1 MAIDS
6 SMPPLSS
13 GSFGEIRSRRR
24 LGNIFRKSVEA
35 KILGLVT
42 LLMVLGLSA
51 FAVINIRQEE
61 DNLVAQQESNNHVAS
76 QLIANGI
83 KSSMLA
89 GKPDSTVRALQ
100 DMKGIGGL
108 NQVMIVR
115 TDGSEVFSGSGHV
128 SGLTAQK
135 LSQALTTG
143 EPAVYYQN
151 SGGGRVL
158 TEIHPLPNGA
168 ACQGCHGGSSN
179 TRGAVIVS
187 TSMQQVDSSI
197 SSTKLELILLLLGT
211 LAFVLVILTATLR
224 VAITRPLKNIV
235 TAIGRIAAGD
245 LTRRVELKSEDEL
258 GVLAGSF
265 NEMTDGLG
273 SLSAKIKEMGERT
286 SAASGEILSAIEQ
299 QVSASSEQAAAVTE
313 TTSTIEELAS
323 TAKQIAETAESVAR
337 VAEET
342 LAHAGEGQ
350 AAVTATIEGMHTI
363 NEKVSKVA
371 EKTLALGEK
380 SQHIGTILEIIN
392 NIADQTNLLALN
404 AAVEAA
410 RAGEQGRGFAVVASE
425 IRRLAEESVGATD
438 KIKALISEIQAETN
452 STIMATEE
460 SAKEVKQGV
469 ELATNAGSSLESIMS
484 VVADNTAAAKEISVA
499 TQQQK
504 SASEQV
510 VVAMTNI
517 SDASRQQAVSAR
529 QTQEATERL
538 GKFAAELREA
548 IAEFKLE

>member
-6 SMPPLSS
+6 SVPPLKS
-13 GSFGEIRSRRR
+13 GNFGGARARRFR
-24 LGNIFRKSVEA
+24 NIFKTSVEA

-42 LLMVLGLSA
+42 LLLVLGLSV

-61 DNLVAQQESNNHVAS
+61 SNLVAQQENNNHVAS
-76 QLIANGI
+76 QLVANGI
-83 KSSMLA
+83 KTSMLA
-89 GKPDSTVRALQ
+89 GKPDFTVKALQ
-100 DMKGIGGL
+100 DLKGIGDL
-108 NQVMIVR
+108 NRIMIVK
-115 TDGSEVFSGSGHV
+115 TDGSEVFSGSSRV
-128 SGLTAQK
+128 TGLTAQK
-135 LSQALTTG
+135 LTQALSTG

-151 SGGGRVL
+151 DGAGRVL
-158 TEIHPLPNGA
+158 TEIHPLPNEA
-168 ACQGCHGGSSN
+168 VCQGCHGTN
-179 TRGAVIVS
+179 NNMRGAVIVS
-187 TSMQQVDSSI
+187 TSMQQVDSSV
-197 SSTKLELILLLLGT
+197 SSAKLQIILFLLGT
-211 LAFVLVILTATLR
+211 LAFVLISLMATLK
-224 VAITRPLKNIV
+224 VAVTRPLKNV
-235 TAIGRIAAGD
+235 VAAIGRIAAGD
-245 LTRRVELKSEDEL
+245 LTRRVELRSNDEL
-258 GVLAGSF
+258 GALAGSF

-273 SLSAKIKEMGERT
+273 NLSAKIREMGEQT

-299 QVSASSEQAAAVTE
+299 QVSASSEQSAAVTE
-313 TTSTIEELAS
+313 TTATIEELAG

-342 LAHAGEGQ
+342 LTHAGEGQ
-350 AAVTATIEGMHTI
+350 GAVTATIEGMHTI
-363 NEKVSKVA
+363 NDKVNKVA

-438 KIKALISEIQAETN
+438 KIKALINEIQAETN

-460 SAKEVKQGV
+460 SAKEVQQGV
-469 ELATNAGSSLESIMS
+469 ELATNAGHSLESIMA
-484 VVADNTAAAKEISVA
+484 VIADNTAAAKEISVA

-517 SDASRQQAVSAR
+517 SDASRQQAVSAK
-529 QTQEATERL
+529 QTQEATVRL
-538 GKFAAELREA
+538 SKYAAELREA
-548 IAEFKLE
+548 IAEFRLE

>member
-1 MAIDS
+1 MAIES
-6 SMPPLSS
+6 SAPPLGRGNLGRADS
-13 GSFGEIRSRRR
+13 GNGIR
-24 LGNIFRKSVEA
+24 NIFRRSVEA

-42 LLMVLGLSA
+42 LLLVLGLSA
-51 FAVINIRQEE
+51 FAVINIRQEQ
-61 DNLVAQQESNNHVAS
+61 DNLIAQQENNNHVAS

-83 KSSMLA
+83 KTSMLA
-89 GKPDSTVRALQ
+89 GKPDFTVKALQ
-100 DMKGIGGL
+100 DLNGIGDL
-108 NQVMIVR
+108 NRVMIVR

-128 SGLTAQK
+128 TGLMAQK
-135 LSQALTTG
+135 LNQALTTG
-143 EPAVYYQN
+143 EPAVYYEG
-151 SGGGRVL
+151 SASGRVL
-158 TEIHPLPNGA
+158 TEIHPLPNET
-168 ACQGCHGGSSN
+168 ACQGCHGSSN
-179 TRGAVIVS
+179 SMRGAVIVS
-187 TSMQQVDSSI
+187 TSMQQVDGSI
-197 SSTKLELILLLLGT
+197 SSTKLQIILFLLGT
-211 LAFVLVILTATLR
+211 LAFVVISLIVTLR
-224 VAITRPLKNIV
+224 VAITRPLKNV
-235 TAIGRIAAGD
+235 VAAIGRIAAGD
-245 LTRRVELKSEDEL
+245 LTQRVELKSGDEL
-258 GVLAGSF
+258 GILAGSF

-273 SLSAKIKEMGERT
+273 NLSAKIKEMGERT
-286 SAASGEILSAIEQ
+286 AVASGEIRAAIEQ

-313 TTSTIEELAS
+313 TTATIEELAG

-350 AAVTATIEGMHTI
+350 AAVTATIEGMQTI
-363 NEKVSKVA
+363 NEKVGKVA

-438 KIKALISEIQAETN
+438 KIKALINEIQAETN

-460 SAKEVKQGV
+460 SAKEVEQGV
-469 ELATNAGSSLESIMS
+469 ELAGNAGRSLESIMS

-517 SDASRQQAVSAR
+517 SDASRQQAASAR

-538 GKFAAELREA
+538 SKYAAELREA
-548 IAEFKLE
+548 IAEFRLE